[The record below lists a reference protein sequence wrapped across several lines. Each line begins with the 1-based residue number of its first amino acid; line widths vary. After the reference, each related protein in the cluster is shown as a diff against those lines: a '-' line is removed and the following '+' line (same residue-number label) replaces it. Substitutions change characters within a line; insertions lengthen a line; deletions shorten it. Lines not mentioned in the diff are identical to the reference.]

1 MQLAFLCFFM
11 NESFKVF
18 DFHRIFL
25 GDTTPLFLLEIVFRT
40 LIMYAYT
47 VFLLRLLGKRG
58 MGQLS
63 MLELA
68 IIISFGS
75 AVGDPMI
82 GADIPIIHGALA
94 VTVVTLSQIG
104 FERLI
109 NRNRK
114 VEVVMEG
121 TANLLVNEG
130 IIQWTSM
137 NQDNLS
143 KEDLFRSLRQKD
155 VQHLGQVKKAFFE
168 TTGNISVFYQDRNQ
182 KRPGLSIEPEELI
195 DQTDIKDAFPD
206 NADDPY
212 SCFNCGYTLPPASH
226 VTTSKC
232 PKCGENRWIK
242 SSSY

>member
-1 MQLAFLCFFM
+1 MD
-11 NESFKVF
+11 ETFKVF
-18 DFHRIFL
+18 DLHRIFF
-25 GDTTPLFLLEIVFRT
+25 GDSPPLYLLEIIFRT

-47 VFLLRLLGKRG
+47 VMLLRFLGKRG

-94 VTVVTLSQIG
+94 VTVVTIAQIG

-121 TANLLVNEG
+121 TANLLVDEG
-130 IIQWTSM
+130 IIQWECM
-137 NQDNLS
+137 KRDNLS
-143 KEDLFRSLRQKD
+143 REDLFRSLREKD
-155 VQHLGQVKKAFFE
+155 VQHLGEVRKAFFE
-168 TTGNISVFYQDRNQ
+168 TSGSISVFHYDSRDQR
-182 KRPGLSIEPEELI
+182 RAGLTVEPEELI
-195 DQTDIKDAFPD
+195 DKTKIKNTLPAAEPG
-206 NADDPY
+206 PY
-212 SCFNCGYTLPPASH
+212 SCFNCGYTTKPDAI
-226 VTTSKC
+226 TTNTC
-232 PKCGENRWIK
+232 PQCHDHRWIK
-242 SSSY
+242 SNG

>member
-1 MQLAFLCFFM
+1 MHTT
-11 NESFKVF
+11 FKVF
-18 DFHRIFL
+18 DFHRIFI
-25 GDTTPLFLLEIVFRT
+25 GDASPLFLLEIVFRT

-68 IIISFGS
+68 IIIAFGS

-94 VTVVTLSQIG
+94 VTVVTFSQIG

-114 VEVVMEG
+114 VEAVMEG
-121 TANLLVNEG
+121 TANLLVNDG
-130 IIQWTSM
+130 IIQWDCM
-137 NQDNLS
+137 NRDNLS

-168 TTGNISVFYQDRNQ
+168 TSGNISVFYQDRHYN
-182 KRPGLSIEPEELI
+182 RPGLSIEPEELC
-195 DQTDIKDAFPD
+195 DQPLNNDHLLPGNDHF
-206 NADDPY
+206 Y
-212 SCFNCGYTLPPASH
+212 SCSNCGYTFTPSSTTPPSCPVCGQH
-226 VTTSKC
+226 HWRTS
-232 PKCGENRWIK
+232 
-242 SSSY
+242 STFSVQ